1 MVKVSDRDADVEHL
15 GPHVRKDA
23 VPMQSSPRMVFEAG
37 YSVELKR
44 VRRRRGRGFLACETG
59 DFITE

>member
-1 MVKVSDRDADVEHL
+1 VIGDTDVEHF
-15 GPHVRKDA
+15 GPHVKKDA
-23 VPMQSSPRMVFEAG
+23 VPMQSSPRRVLEDM

-44 VRRRRGRGFLACETG
+44 VRRRGREFLACKTG